1 MNIKG
6 HFETITRHK
15 LLVMKYCF
23 ECGLYQQGLTH
34 DLSKYSPTE
43 FIPGCIYYQ
52 GDHSPNEAERAARG
66 YSSAWLH
73 HKGRNKHHL
82 EYWIDY
88 TTNKSGL
95 GGMKMPLRYV
105 CEMVCDRVAASQ
117 IYLGDKYTDAS
128 PWQYYEKSKDHYLL
142 HPETRALLEK
152 LLLMVRDLGQERTFA
167 YIRFL
172 LGCEDNDPDKVIP
185 DIDTANVVDTV
196 NHMAADSKEGLGQ
209 VYYSAKYSEITKE
222 LLNNWLEN
230 REKSVTYAEEY
241 QKIVAKMGGNAKIV
255 VGLTDKNV
263 IPGLTSGNPAVKSS
277 AKYDV
282 LFKDTSAYNLADR
295 IGVAFVKTENGTV
308 YQLVCLF
315 DVN

>member
-1 MNIKG
+1 MKR
-6 HFETITRHK
+6 FK
-15 LLVMKYCF
+15 KVLALVLAGVLALAM
-23 ECGLYQQGLTH
+23 LTAC
-34 DLSKYSPTE
+34 D
-43 FIPGCIYYQ
+43 G
-52 GDHSPNEAERAARG
+52 
-66 YSSAWLH
+66 
-73 HKGRNKHHL
+73 
-82 EYWIDY
+82 
-88 TTNKSGL
+88 TT
-95 GGMKMPLRYV
+95 
-105 CEMVCDRVAASQ
+105 
-117 IYLGDKYTDAS
+117 T
-128 PWQYYEKSKDHYLL
+128 
-142 HPETRALLEK
+142 
-152 LLLMVRDLGQERTFA
+152 
-167 YIRFL
+167 
-172 LGCEDNDPDKVIP
+172 DPDSIMP
-185 DIDTANVVDTV
+185 EDGTPEVVMTV
-196 NHMAADSKEGLGQ
+196 NNMAANKGLGQ

-263 IPGLTSGNPAVKSS
+263 IPGLTSGNPAVKGS

>member
-1 MNIKG
+1 MKRFKKVLALVLAG
-6 HFETITRHK
+6 VLALAMLTACGET
-15 LLVMKYCF
+15 
-23 ECGLYQQGLTH
+23 
-34 DLSKYSPTE
+34 
-43 FIPGCIYYQ
+43 
-52 GDHSPNEAERAARG
+52 A
-66 YSSAWLH
+66 
-73 HKGRNKHHL
+73 
-82 EYWIDY
+82 
-88 TTNKSGL
+88 
-95 GGMKMPLRYV
+95 
-105 CEMVCDRVAASQ
+105 
-117 IYLGDKYTDAS
+117 
-128 PWQYYEKSKDHYLL
+128 
-142 HPETRALLEK
+142 
-152 LLLMVRDLGQERTFA
+152 
-167 YIRFL
+167 
-172 LGCEDNDPDKVIP
+172 DPDSIMP
-185 DIDTANVVDTV
+185 EDGTPEVVMTV
-196 NHMAADSKEGLGQ
+196 NNMAADSKEGLGQ

-263 IPGLTSGNPAVKSS
+263 IPDLTSGNPAVKSS